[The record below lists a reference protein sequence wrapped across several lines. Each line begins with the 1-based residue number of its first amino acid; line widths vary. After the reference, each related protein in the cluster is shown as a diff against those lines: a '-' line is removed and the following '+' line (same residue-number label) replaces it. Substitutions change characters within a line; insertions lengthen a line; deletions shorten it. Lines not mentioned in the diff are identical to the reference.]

1 MTAEQLLDAI
11 GQVTETSE
19 PFRSQIPE
27 PYTVLPDG
35 FRAGQLFDG
44 SISVM
49 FLELFGR
56 PTRDTAYES
65 QRDNQPSMRQAMHML
80 NSLQIE
86 GRLGSSPRLTRL
98 APKKDAQVV
107 EELYLAALSRPP
119 KEAEKAKAL
128 EYLERN
134 KKNRSQAIQDLLWAI
149 FNTKEFL
156 FNH

>member
-1 MTAEQLLDAI
+1 
-11 GQVTETSE
+11 
-19 PFRSQIPE
+19 
-27 PYTVLPDG
+27 
-35 FRAGQLFDG
+35 
-44 SISVM
+44 M

-65 QRDNQPSMRQAMHML
+65 ERDNQPSMRQAMHML

-86 GRLGSSPRLTRL
+86 GRLGSSPRLKLL
-98 APKKDAQVV
+98 AGKKDAEVV
-107 EELYLAALSRPP
+107 EELYLAAFSRLP

-134 KKNRSQAIQDLLWAI
+134 KKNRTQAIQDLLWAI

>member
-1 MTAEQLLDAI
+1 M
-11 GQVTETSE
+11 
-19 PFRSQIPE
+19 
-27 PYTVLPDG
+27 LPDG

-80 NSLQIE
+80 NSPQIE
-86 GRLGSSPRLTRL
+86 GRLGSSPRLKRL
-98 APKKDAQVV
+98 ASEKDDQVV
-107 EELYLAALSRPP
+107 EELYLAALSRLPG
-119 KEAEKAKAL
+119 ESEKAKAL
-128 EYLERN
+128 AYLDRN
-134 KKNRSQAIQDLLWAI
+134 KKNRSQSIQDLLWAI
-149 FNTKEFL
+149 LNTKEFL